1 MVKIYSPFQKLQ
13 ELEQSPMIF
22 IHPLPAFFNVG
33 KTFHARKMAALVNKS
48 VYIAKN
54 HHVSASA
61 CNCTHMHSQEQ
72 LAPPRP
78 LINVEVDLPAGKSS
92 QH

>member
-1 MVKIYSPFQKLQ
+1 
-13 ELEQSPMIF
+13 
-22 IHPLPAFFNVG
+22 
-33 KTFHARKMAALVNKS
+33 MAALVNKS